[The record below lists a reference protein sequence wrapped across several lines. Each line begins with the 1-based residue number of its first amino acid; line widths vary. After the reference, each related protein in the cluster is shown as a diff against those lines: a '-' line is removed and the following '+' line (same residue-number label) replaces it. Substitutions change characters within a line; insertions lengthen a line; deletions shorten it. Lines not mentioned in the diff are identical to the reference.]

1 MKIVNNLRRVKVD
14 LCFRFRQWFLR
25 PLKREDEL
33 NDRLDVVT
41 FFTNHRNVEAVT
53 SIQTCLKDIRNLEVK
68 VIFRSL
74 LYEVQNLI
82 FFKSVVRGVSL
93 WLCASTRLQWLYRSK
108 SAKKCLYEHALNY
121 RSAQWFL

>member
-1 MKIVNNLRRVKVD
+1 MKIVDKLRRVKVD

-68 VIFRSL
+68 VIFRSD

-82 FFKSVVRGVSL
+82 FEVGRSWCQPVVMCVHTSTVVISQQIGQEMSV
-93 WLCASTRLQWLYRSK
+93 
-108 SAKKCLYEHALNY
+108 
-121 RSAQWFL
+121 

>member
-1 MKIVNNLRRVKVD
+1 MKIVDCLRHVKVD

-68 VIFRSL
+68 VIFRSD

-82 FFKSVVRGVSL
+82 FFQVGRSWCQPVVMRVYT
-93 WLCASTRLQWLYRSK
+93 STAVISQQISQEMFCI
-108 SAKKCLYEHALNY
+108 SMH
-121 RSAQWFL
+121 